1 MDNKTEALKASMNG
15 VLKVKIE
22 AMKIDDFVV
31 VDGDGWGV
39 LWDRLRNTAQVEE
52 MTTKHVYEITKSL
65 EPLARIMDI
74 DTPLGVCE
82 YLKCIRNSVFYRM
95 WANSGAF
102 AQYIGEKPVIDLLK
116 KLRDSLITITK
127 WWERCSD
134 EIYIRC
140 MNEPENKDLPSA
152 TDRCELENNYEVA
165 REWLQIIGLA
175 GIPVL
180 GKPDGIEPMGHTLP
194 AELDNER
201 ARRYFSRA
209 VEAGLMSEQY
219 KWTATKA
226 LLACFCREMNIK
238 LNLGKGY
245 NSEGQKRFSWKPFE
259 QLFGIKAGALRASL
273 NDIQRTGQN
282 PTDIEKLNDIFKD

>member
-1 MDNKTEALKASMNG
+1 MSINEDLKTKIWLMRIHDVADGGG
-15 VLKVKIE
+15 VVS
-22 AMKIDDFVV
+22 
-31 VDGDGWGV
+31 
-39 LWDRLRNTAQVEE
+39 DRLSNAARVEK
-52 MTTKHVYEITKSL
+52 MTTKHVYEITKL
-65 EPLARIMDI
+65 LGGLAELMDNNPPLCIC
-74 DTPLGVCE
+74 GF
-82 YLKCIRNSVFYRM
+82 LKYPCNSDFYEM
-95 WANSGAF
+95 GANSGAF
-102 AQYIGEKPVIDLLK
+102 AQYIGEKPVINLLK
-116 KLRDSLITITK
+116 KLRDSLIAITK
-127 WWERCSD
+127 WWERCSV
-134 EIYIRC
+134 EIYIQC
-140 MNEPENKDLPSA
+140 INEPENKDLPSA
-152 TDRCELENNYEVA
+152 TDRCELENNYQVA

-175 GIPVL
+175 GIPVP

-226 LLACFCREMNIK
+226 LLACFCREMCTK
-238 LNLGKGY
+238 LDLGKGY

-259 QLFGIKAGALRASL
+259 QLFGIKAGALRTSL